1 MLKYSRVEKS
11 RGPTDWP
18 TDRKLNTVRPCSRA
32 ASMAE
37 KCSGL
42 QKNNISAL
50 RLSVLLRL
58 LDWFTEALLPK
69 VHRCSTF
76 DFFMVCWLPQL
87 INRRNPMNSS
97 HNHTEGALCSL
108 LWPLINTGSHIQS
121 HIRPTDIITVFREA
135 EPVLLSHWTPESP
148 SASGKLS
155 LPSDGWGV
163 NILFWILQTFPLQQ
177 RSSYS
182 VCTQWEWWDLYSG
195 WICM

>member
-87 INRRNPMNSS
+87 INPKKPHELVPQPHRR
-97 HNHTEGALCSL
+97 C
-108 LWPLINTGSHIQS
+108 
-121 HIRPTDIITVFREA
+121 TVFSSVTTDQYRITYS
-135 EPVLLSHWTPESP
+135 EPYQAHRHHYRLQRGRTGPTESLN
-148 SASGKLS
+148 S
-155 LPSDGWGV
+155 
-163 NILFWILQTFPLQQ
+163 WI
-177 RSSYS
+177 SIG
-182 VCTQWEWWDLYSG
+182 QW
-195 WICM
+195 